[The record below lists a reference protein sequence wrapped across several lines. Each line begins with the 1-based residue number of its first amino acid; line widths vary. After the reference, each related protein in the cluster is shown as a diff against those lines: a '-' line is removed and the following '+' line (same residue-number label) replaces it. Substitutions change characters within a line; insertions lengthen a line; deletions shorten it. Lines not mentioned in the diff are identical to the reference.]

1 MKKQKIMISQP
12 MNGITKEQI
21 IETRNKF
28 LKFAEEN
35 KLKVVNTYFSDDYYS
50 ENIAKKHGIA
60 HLPIFFLGKTIQKMS
75 LCDMVYF
82 AKGWENARGCKIEH
96 EIASQYGLKI
106 IYED

>member
-28 LKFAEEN
+28 LQFTKEN

-50 ENIAKKHGIA
+50 ENYIDAICESYKKDFQN
-60 HLPIFFLGKTIQKMS
+60 LPETEKDK
-75 LCDMVYF
+75 YREEF
-82 AKGWENARGCKIEH
+82 AKW
-96 EIASQYGLKI
+96 LKAI
-106 IYED
+106 LSKDIGIK